1 MDTKTK
7 IYLII
12 ALVAVAL
19 IIVWLMRRN
28 ALKAEV
34 EKLAE
39 ALNVR
44 FNSIKTVPLAFKLN
58 KAQAMA
64 KRSKET
70 SEQVKEYYE
79 RYELAQKR
87 IDEIAEL
94 FESFDDAQSLKH
106 HNEALALG
114 KELTAKI
121 DESEAEVKAIDAFLE
136 QFSLKEN
143 QQREFSARLKE
154 EYRQLKNWVND
165 NAPQFS
171 IAYEGVCHR
180 LEKCEELFSSSEEW
194 MYANDYVHA
203 QDDLGA
209 IETSIKELKASLPLI
224 PTYVKD
230 IKGVLPVMLDELERQ
245 YALSRQRGIYTEHL
259 KIDEALMEF
268 KSRQNE
274 KQKVLMDGEI
284 TGVGEELAALK
295 TSASELLKCL
305 EDENKAYLQLKDLSA
320 RFSEKLNELKRVTN
334 YVSIAFAKEKERYSL
349 GNLDEYLN
357 VLDTNIKGYGA
368 DYLSLN
374 DSCLSNDEPSS
385 QLLTRF
391 KDLNE
396 RLEADLEK
404 IVDYKKK
411 IDKNSSDEERAKN
424 QLMKMQI
431 VLNEVEVKVREYR
444 LPAIAS
450 SYNEDLLKG
459 REQIAQI
466 KNLLKEI
473 PLNIDLLNTTL
484 EETISYIYTFYN
496 NVNNV
501 VGMAIMVEDAI
512 VLGNKYR
519 STHIEVDRDLSKA
532 EFSYLNGEYTK
543 AFRIAISCMESLF
556 PSKAD
561 EKLRGSSD
569 V

>member
-1 MDTKTK
+1 MDTKIK

-12 ALVAVAL
+12 ALVVLAL
-19 IIVWLMRRN
+19 IIIWIMRQN

-39 ALNVR
+39 ELNVR

-87 IDEIAEL
+87 IDEISEL

-106 HNEALALG
+106 HNEALTLA
-114 KELTAKI
+114 KELTVKL
-121 DESEAEVKAIDAFLE
+121 DESEAEVKEINAFLE

-154 EYRQLKNWVND
+154 EYRQLKNWVNE

-194 MYANDYVHA
+194 MYANDYTHA
-203 QDDLGA
+203 QDDLTA
-209 IETSIKELKASLPLI
+209 IEENIKELKASLPLI
-224 PTYVKD
+224 PDYVKD

-245 YALSRQRGIYTEHL
+245 YALTRQRGIYTDHL
-259 KIDEALMEF
+259 NIDGDVKNL
-268 KSRQNE
+268 KTRLND

-284 TGVGEELAALK
+284 DGVGTELIAIK
-295 TSASELLKCL
+295 ESTSALLSALETENNAFIELKELSGDLNKKLSELK
-305 EDENKAYLQLKDLSA
+305 QI
-320 RFSEKLNELKRVTN
+320 TN
-334 YVSIAFAKEKERYSL
+334 YVSVAFAKEKERYSL

-357 VLDTNIKGYGA
+357 VLEANTRNYGA
-368 DYLSLN
+368 DYLILN
-374 DSCLSNDEPSS
+374 ENYLSNSEPAS
-385 QLLTRF
+385 QLFEKF
-391 KDLNE
+391 KTLSEQLEVDLQ
-396 RLEADLEK
+396 K
-404 IVDYKKK
+404 ITDYKKQ

-450 SYNEDLLKG
+450 SYHDDLLKG
-459 REQIAQI
+459 REKIAQI
-466 KNLLKEI
+466 KALLKEI

-561 EKLRGSSD
+561 EKLRESSG